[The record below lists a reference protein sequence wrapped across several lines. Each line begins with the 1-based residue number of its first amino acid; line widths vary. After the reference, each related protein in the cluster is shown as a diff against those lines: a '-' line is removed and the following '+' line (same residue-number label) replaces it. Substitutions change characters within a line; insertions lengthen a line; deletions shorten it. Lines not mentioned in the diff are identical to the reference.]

1 MKWINYVLHFK
12 SSKVLFCQVKHTQPH
27 TNCLV
32 VRHIDAYTIL
42 DTMQK
47 ISFHK
52 ACENRVYECIKL
64 SAALHLYVIC
74 FSSFLFHIYNLI
86 FWIESNLFI
95 TSKKS
100 ILFRIFMNLVNKPVC
115 HFIRVVLHFYCLN
128 VKQNFLF

>member
-1 MKWINYVLHFK
+1 MDKLCITFQVQQSSVL
-12 SSKVLFCQVKHTQPH
+12 SSETHTQPH
-27 TNCLV
+27 TNYLV

-86 FWIESNLFI
+86 FLD
-95 TSKKS
+95 
-100 ILFRIFMNLVNKPVC
+100 
-115 HFIRVVLHFYCLN
+115 
-128 VKQNFLF
+128 